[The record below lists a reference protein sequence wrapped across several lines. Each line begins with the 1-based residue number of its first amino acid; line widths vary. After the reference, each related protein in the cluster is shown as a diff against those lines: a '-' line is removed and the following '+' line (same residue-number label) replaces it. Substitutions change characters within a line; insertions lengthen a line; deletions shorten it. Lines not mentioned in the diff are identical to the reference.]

1 MDRRAP
7 DDMSDWHWDGPY
19 STAVRRHDKDYKL
32 RFNWIFDELLTR
44 EAFHEKFDQ
53 TLEMRKNR
61 NLISTGKLK
70 LLASRDVAYICCR

>member
-44 EAFHEKFDQ
+44 EAFK
-53 TLEMRKNR
+53 TLEMRKKEILSR
-61 NLISTGKLK
+61 PACRLRKLK